1 MGFAVPSKMTER
13 YTNRNLVTVSSG
25 EATYSNYRRFTV
37 DTEESIQ
44 IKP

>member
-1 MGFAVPSKMTER
+1 
-13 YTNRNLVTVSSG
+13 VSSG